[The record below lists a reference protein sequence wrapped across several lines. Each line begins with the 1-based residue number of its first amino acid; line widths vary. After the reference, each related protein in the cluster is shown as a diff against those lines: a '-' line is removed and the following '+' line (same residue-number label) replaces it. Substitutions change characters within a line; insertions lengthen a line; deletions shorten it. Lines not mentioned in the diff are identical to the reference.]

1 MGKDDFYMKKI
12 KSFII
17 FTALVMT
24 FAAIFCFGA
33 SAESEISSRFDYQ
46 SGTLYVS
53 GKGEVKNL
61 YNPSWYE
68 FEEDDCEHEAD
79 VLCIWCLEYRVKNV
93 IIGEGITAIDHSFFN
108 LYNLKT
114 LSLPSTLKEIK
125 NGSFIECNNL
135 KSVDIP
141 EGVTVIDNAFNYCT
155 GLEWVNIPENVEVLC
170 GFGYAKLKN
179 IEIPRSVKKLALAC
193 DTLETIYIP
202 ETVTADMLKAEGYV
216 NDYAEGDTKESTFSG
231 IHTNA
236 KFLTVTGY
244 DLSAAKTWAKE
255 YGHFFNEI
263 SPVPEKITVKN
274 YVKHVLIS
282 WEKVDKTD
290 TWILYRQAKGKT
302 GWKRIA
308 TLDSNVTSFKDTTA
322 QYGKTYTYSL
332 KADTNKIYTKAVIG
346 RIARPENVSMYA
358 TSVSKATITWD
369 KVANAKYY
377 YVYQVTNNG
386 NGTVYKKVA
395 KVNAKNNYYNFKNV
409 NYDYHTN
416 EHYCVRAYDGT
427 SYSPYSKSVEFTP
440 GLVKLVSATGNQ
452 KTGKVTLKWITSENI
467 KKIDVVVSYYDKGD
481 SFIKNKKIT
490 LKNSQLKKSGK
501 YTTVTLDLG
510 GPFTR
515 EQYNR
520 MSFYLNV
527 EYKEKRSSTKRP
539 VDITTNSVN
548 WFMYS

>member
-1 MGKDDFYMKKI
+1 MKKI
-12 KSFII
+12 KSFV
-17 FTALVMT
+17 L
-24 FAAIFCFGA
+24 FAVTMLTLASVFCFGA
-33 SAESEISSRFDYQ
+33 SAESQISNRFDYE

-68 FEEDDCEHEAD
+68 FEEDDCEHGAD
-79 VLCIWCLEYRVKNV
+79 VLCNWCLEYRVKHI

-108 LYNLKT
+108 LYELKT

-125 NGSFIECNNL
+125 NGSFIECHNL

-155 GLEWVNIPENVEVLC
+155 RLEWVNIPKNIEVLC
-170 GFGYAKLKN
+170 GFGYAKLKD
-179 IEIPRSVKKLALAC
+179 IEIPRSVKKLAIAC
-193 DTLETIYIP
+193 DTLESIYIP
-202 ETVTADMLKAEGYV
+202 ETVTEDMLRPTGYV
-216 NDYAEGDTKESTFSG
+216 NEYSDGNTGASTFSG
-231 IHTNA
+231 IHTKA
-236 KFLTVTGY
+236 KFVTVTGY
-244 DLSAAKTWAKE
+244 DLSAAKAWAGQKN
-255 YGHFFNEI
+255 FTFNEI
-263 SPVPEKITVKN
+263 SPVPEKLTVKN

-282 WEKVDKTD
+282 WEEVENTD

-308 TLDSNVTSFKDTTA
+308 TLDSKTTSFKDTTA

-332 KADTNKIYTKAVIG
+332 KADSNKIYTKAVIG
-346 RIARPENVSMYA
+346 RIARPDNVSIYA
-358 TSVSKATITWD
+358 TSVSKAVITWD

-377 YVYQVTNNG
+377 YVYQVFNNG

-409 NYDYHTN
+409 DYDYYSN

-452 KTGKVTLKWITSENI
+452 KNGKVTLKWITSANI
-467 KKIDVVVSYYDKGD
+467 KNIEVVVNYYDKGD
-481 SFIKNKKIT
+481 SFIKSKKIT

-520 MSFYLNV
+520 FRFYLNV
-527 EYKEKRSSTKRP
+527 EYKDKRASTKRP

>member
-12 KSFII
+12 KSFVI
-17 FTALVMT
+17 FTATVMI
-24 FAAIFCFGA
+24 FAAMFCFGA
-33 SAESEISSRFDYQ
+33 SAESEISTRFDYQ

-53 GKGEVKNL
+53 GKGEVKSL

-79 VLCIWCLEYRVKNV
+79 VLCNWCLEYRVKNI
-93 IIGEGITAIDHSFFN
+93 IIGEGITAIDNSFFN
-108 LYNLKT
+108 LYELKT

-125 NGSFIECNNL
+125 NGSFIECHNL

-141 EGVTVIDNAFNYCT
+141 ESVTVIDNAFNYCT
-155 GLEWVNIPENVEVLC
+155 GLEWVNIPENIEVLC
-170 GFGYAKLKN
+170 GFGYAKLKD

-193 DTLETIYIP
+193 DTLESIYIP
-202 ETVTADMLKAEGYV
+202 ETVTADMLKADGYV
-216 NDYAEGDTKESTFSG
+216 NDYTEGDTKESTFSG
-231 IHTNA
+231 ILTNA
-236 KFLTVTGY
+236 KFVTVTGY

-255 YGHFFNEI
+255 KGYTFNQI
-263 SPVPEKITVKN
+263 SPVPKKLTVKN

-308 TLDSNVTSFKDTTA
+308 TLDSKVTSFKDTTA

-346 RIARPENVSMYA
+346 RIERPDNVYAYA

-369 KVANAKYY
+369 KVDGAKYY
-377 YVYQVTNNG
+377 YVYKVSDNG
-386 NGTVYKKVA
+386 NGTTYKKVA
-395 KVNAKNNYYNFKNV
+395 KVNAKYNYYNMKNV
-409 NYDYHTN
+409 DYSYHTV
-416 EHYCVRAYDGT
+416 EKYCVRAHDGT
-427 SYSPYSKSVEFTP
+427 SYSPYSKAAEFTP
-440 GLVKLVSATGNQ
+440 GLVRLVSATGNQ
-452 KTGKVTLKWITSENI
+452 KNGKVTLKWITSANI
-467 KKIDVVVSYYDKGD
+467 KNIDVRVSYYNKGD
-481 SFIKNKKIT
+481 RFLRDEVIS

-501 YTTVTLDLG
+501 DTTVTIDLG

-520 MSFYLNV
+520 IGFVLNV
-527 EYKEKRSSTKRP
+527 EYKEKRSSTKSP
-539 VDITTNSVN
+539 VEITTNNVN
-548 WFMYS
+548 WFMKK

>member
-1 MGKDDFYMKKI
+1 MKKI
-12 KSFII
+12 KSFV
-17 FTALVMT
+17 L
-24 FAAIFCFGA
+24 FAVTMLTLASVFCFGA
-33 SAESEISSRFDYQ
+33 SAESQISNRFDYE

-68 FEEDDCEHEAD
+68 HEVDDCEHAAD
-79 VLCIWCLEYRVKNV
+79 VLCNWCLEYRVKHI

-108 LYNLKT
+108 LYELKT

-125 NGSFIECNNL
+125 NGSFIECHNL

-155 GLEWVNIPENVEVLC
+155 RLEWVNIPKNIEVLC
-170 GFGYAKLKN
+170 GFGYAKLKD
-179 IEIPRSVKKLALAC
+179 IEIPRSVKKLAIAC
-193 DTLETIYIP
+193 DTLESIYIP
-202 ETVTADMLKAEGYV
+202 ETVTEDMLRPTGYV
-216 NDYAEGDTKESTFSG
+216 NEYSDGNTGASTFSG
-231 IHTNA
+231 IHTKA
-236 KFLTVTGY
+236 KFVTVTGY
-244 DLSAAKTWAKE
+244 DLSAAKAWAGQKN
-255 YGHFFNEI
+255 FTFNEI
-263 SPVPEKITVKN
+263 SPVPEKLTVKN

-282 WEKVDKTD
+282 WEEVENTD

-308 TLDSNVTSFKDTTA
+308 TLDSKTTSFKDTTA

-332 KADTNKIYTKAVIG
+332 KADSNKIYTKAVIG
-346 RIARPENVSMYA
+346 RIARPDNVSMYA
-358 TSVSKATITWD
+358 TSVSKAVITWD

-377 YVYQVTNNG
+377 YVYQVFNNG

-409 NYDYHTN
+409 DYDYYSN

-452 KTGKVTLKWITSENI
+452 KNGKVTLKWITSANI
-467 KKIDVVVSYYDKGD
+467 KNIEVVVNYYDKGD
-481 SFIKNKKIT
+481 SFIKSKKIT

-520 MSFYLNV
+520 FRFYLNV
-527 EYKEKRSSTKRP
+527 EYKDKRASTKRP